1 MTKEHTMLENLRNFI
16 HSGRK
21 PMHGHRRGGYRSLPE
36 EQGRTDRRPPPADTA
51 ACPLC
56 EQHCPLSAP
65 GCRKG
70 ELFSLQQST
79 HAKECTM
86 SEHDATNEKQEFF
99 SADKTCA
106 ATSTNEAREH
116 TSATEIAVSSETLVM
131 LFRRAV
137 HSMTRSH
144 HHHGHSHHAQAHVL
158 SIIKEKNSIAQH
170 DLMEMLNVRSASL
183 SEILGKLERNGF
195 INRRREE
202 HDKRSVVVTVTEQGD
217 AVMSEYQQRRSKSAD
232 ALFASLTADERR
244 QLADILNKIINSLE
258 QDLSGSEAFHDHHDH
273 HDHHGYEQGHSHG
286 HGHGHGHRH
295 EHGHGYGYGHGRG
308 HSHGHGRP
316 ESSEGAT

>member
-1 MTKEHTMLENLRNFI
+1 MLENLRNFI
-16 HSGRK
+16 HSGRR
-21 PMHGHRRGGYRSLPE
+21 PMHGHRRGGLRSLPE
-36 EQGRTDRRPPPADTA
+36 GQGRTARRPLPADTA

-56 EQHCPLSAP
+56 EQHCPLNAP

-79 HAKECTM
+79 HVKECTM
-86 SEHDATNEKQEFF
+86 SESSATNEKHESA
-99 SADKTCA
+99 SADETCSSA
-106 ATSTNEAREH
+106 STNEAREH
-116 TSATEIAVSSETLVM
+116 ISATETAVTSETLVI

-158 SIIKEKNSIAQH
+158 SIIKERNSIAQH

-217 AVMSEYQQRRSKSAD
+217 AAMAEYQQGRSKSAD

-244 QLADILNKIINSLE
+244 RLADILNKIINSLE
-258 QDLSGSEAFHDHHDH
+258 QDLSGGEAFHEHHDL
-273 HDHHGYEQGHSHG
+273 HDHHGYEQGHSHR
-286 HGHGHGHRH
+286 HSHGHGHRH
-295 EHGHGYGYGHGRG
+295 EHGHGYEHGRG
-308 HSHGHGRP
+308 YSHGHGRP
-316 ESSEGAT
+316 ESSEGAP